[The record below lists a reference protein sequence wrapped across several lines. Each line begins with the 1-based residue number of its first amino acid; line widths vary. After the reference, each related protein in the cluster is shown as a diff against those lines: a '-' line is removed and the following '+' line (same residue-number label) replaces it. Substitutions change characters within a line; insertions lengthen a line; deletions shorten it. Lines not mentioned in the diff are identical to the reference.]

1 MELTELLRTKAFVKT
16 GVAFNT
22 PDRYIS
28 PFIDKVQS
36 LNPSYEV
43 KISGTVENANEDTSH
58 NVAYSRALVT
68 AKVGIDSI
76 FKFQAGIVYGLDV
89 QKPIIK
95 TFCGLEVSACT
106 NLCIFKAQHVSQAFL
121 TDDFARIYEELAV
134 NLRRYEDI
142 AEEYKIIAN
151 SLKARTLDM
160 PGVQLLMGRLLEHG
174 VKDKFLGTNVVLS
187 AANALYDP
195 KSAYAIK
202 EGQTTAWNLYNAT
215 TAYVTEKTDILDKT
229 SKTLSLSKFFLN

>member
-1 MELTELLRTKAFVKT
+1 MELTELLQTKAFVKS

-36 LNPSYEV
+36 LNPSFEV
-43 KISGTVENANEDTSH
+43 KTSGVVENANEDESH
-58 NVAYSRALVT
+58 NIAYSRALVT

-89 QKPIIK
+89 QKPVIK

-106 NLCIFKAQHVSQAFL
+106 NLCIYKAQHVSQAFL
-121 TDDFARIYEELAV
+121 TDDFARIYTELAE

-142 AEEYKIIAN
+142 AEEYRVISAG
-151 SLKARTLDM
+151 LKARVLDI
-160 PGVQLLMGRLLEHG
+160 PGIQLIMGRLLEHG
-174 VKDKFLGTNVVLS
+174 IKDKALGTNVVLS
-187 AANALYDP
+187 AANAIYDA

-229 SKTLSLSKFFLN
+229 SKTLSLSKFFLS

>member
-1 MELTELLRTKAFVKT
+1 MEVEELLRTKAFVKT
-16 GVAFNT
+16 GMAFNT
-22 PDRYIS
+22 PDKYIN
-28 PFIDKVQS
+28 PFLEKVS
-36 LNPSYEV
+36 ALNPEYHV
-43 KISGTVENANEDTSH
+43 ATSGVIENANEDDSR
-58 NVAYSRALVT
+58 NVSYPRALVT
-68 AKVGIDSI
+68 AKIGIDSI

-106 NLCIFKAQHVSQAFL
+106 NLCIYKAAHVSQALL
-121 TDDFARIYEELAV
+121 TDDFSKIYTELAL

-142 AEEYKIIAN
+142 AEEYKAISQ
-151 SLKARTLDM
+151 SLRERVLNVAD
-160 PGVQLLMGRLLEHG
+160 VNLLMGRLLEHAI
-174 VKDKFLGTNVVLS
+174 KDKTLGTTVVLS
-187 AANALYDP
+187 AATAIYDS

-229 SKTLSLSKFFLN
+229 SKTLSLSRFFLN